1 MEGQSN
7 KLNPE
12 ITLRIKE
19 IFNQSLYLE
28 NRINEI
34 LSDIEPEKET
44 YDILIVED
52 DNATIM
58 VLTDFFELKGYSSKG
73 VTTGEKAINE
83 LNRYTP
89 KMILMDIVLP
99 DIDGFEISKMIRF
112 DEKFKKLS
120 GVPVYFITAIPETV
134 ISSKISESGAEG
146 FLLKPFDFEK
156 LNILFSDL

>member
-12 ITLRIKE
+12 ILLRIKE
-19 IFNQSLYLE
+19 IYNQSLSLE
-28 NRINEI
+28 SRINEI
-34 LSDIEPEKET
+34 LTDIEPETDT
-44 YDILIVED
+44 YDILIIED

-58 VLTDFFELKGYSSKG
+58 VLTDYFELKGYSSKG
-73 VTTGEKAINE
+73 VTTGEKAIEE
-83 LNRYTP
+83 LSRNIP
-89 KMILMDIVLP
+89 KMILLDIVLP
-99 DIDGFEISKMIRF
+99 DIDGYKISKMIRF

-134 ISSKISESGAEG
+134 VSSKISETGARG

-156 LNILFSDL
+156 FNILFSDL